1 MYILARTA
9 QTVPGAVTL
18 PGNYVASRDMQRATA
33 RYCTTSCVVVVNGSS
48 NQITCFASIDLQVY
62 STDHSKLYPNTK
74 HLLYYIICL
83 LLSATLLT
91 LCRGVRGHW
100 SSSRSA

>member
-9 QTVPGAVTL
+9 QTVPAAVTL
-18 PGNYVASRDMQRATA
+18 PGNYVASR
-33 RYCTTSCVVVVNGSS
+33 S
-48 NQITCFASIDLQVY
+48 NQITCFASIDLRVY
-62 STDHSKLYPNTK
+62 STEHSKLYPNTK

-91 LCRGVRGHW
+91 LCRGVRGHHIGF
-100 SSSRSA
+100 RHEVHNL